1 MALCRKTNIV
11 TVYLMN
17 YCYARGEIR
26 LYKHPVQFLNESYKY
41 DGKNIVAELF
51 IDRTNF
57 CLLVLISYRCFQS
70 QLEVL

>member
-11 TVYLMN
+11 TVYLMK

-26 LYKHPVQFLNESYKY
+26 FLYKHPVQFLNESYKY
-41 DGKNIVAELF
+41 DCENIVVELFF

-57 CLLVLISYRCFQS
+57 CLLVPISYRCLKS
-70 QLEVL
+70 